1 MVEINKI
8 LKITAGK
15 FHCFCESNV
24 GIIRKPN
31 NAVPNFLWN
40 IFNGIKSKKQIDV
53 KLVKP
58 ESKWYQ
64 KFCQFVRKIYSKV
77 AETIKKIKICIFK
90 KQV

>member
-31 NAVPNFLWN
+31 NVISDSLWN
-40 IFNGIKSKKQIDV
+40 VFNGVESKQIVRVDAPTIETLKV
-53 KLVKP
+53 L

-77 AETIKKIKICIFK
+77 AETIKKITL
-90 KQV
+90 